1 MDVRFRTRKLQN
13 HYERSGEAF
22 KAYGEPVARK
32 YILRVNTMKTARD
45 IDELKRLPALRCHQL
60 KGERLGQ
67 WAVNL
72 TGYQRLI
79 FTLEGDRL
87 EIVMIE
93 GVSKHYED

>member
-1 MDVRFRTRKLQN
+1 MDVRFRTRRLQS
-13 HYERSGEAF
+13 HYERSGEAV

-32 YILRVNTMKTARD
+32 YIQRVNIIKSVRD

-72 TGYQRLI
+72 TGFRRLI

-87 EIVMIE
+87 EIVRIE
-93 GVSKHYED
+93 EVSKHYED

>member
-1 MDVRFRTRKLQN
+1 MDVRFRTRKLQSY
-13 HYERSGEAF
+13 YERSGEAV

-32 YILRVNTMKTARD
+32 YIQRVNIIKAARD

-60 KGERLGQ
+60 KGKRQGQ

-72 TGYQRLI
+72 TDYQRLI

>member
-1 MDVRFRTRKLQN
+1 VDVRFRTRKLQSQ
-13 HYERSGEAF
+13 YERSGEAV

-32 YILRVNTMKTARD
+32 YILRINTIRAAHD
-45 IDELKRLPALRCHQL
+45 IEVLKHLPALRCHQL
-60 KGERLGQ
+60 KGRRQGQ

-72 TGYQRLI
+72 TDYQRLV
-79 FTLEGDRL
+79 FTLEGNRL

>member
-1 MDVRFRTRKLQN
+1 MDVRFRTRKLQSQ
-13 HYERSGEAF
+13 YERSSEAV

-32 YILRVNTMKTARD
+32 YIQRVNIIKAAHD
-45 IDELKRLPALRCHQL
+45 IDELKQLPALRCHQL

-72 TGYQRLI
+72 TEYRRLI
-79 FTLEGDRL
+79 FTLEGDQC
-87 EIVMIE
+87 EIVRIE

>member
-1 MDVRFRTRKLQN
+1 MDVRFRTRKLQS
-13 HYERSGEAF
+13 HYERSGEAV
-22 KAYGEPVARK
+22 KAYGELVARK
-32 YILRVNTMKTARD
+32 YIQRVNIIKAARD
-45 IDELKRLPALRCHQL
+45 INELKRLPALRCHQL
-60 KGERLGQ
+60 KGERFGQ

-79 FTLEGDRL
+79 FTLEGDWL